1 MMNTRSINKSVEQIY
16 TFLYHRNEFHRAK
29 TISKSETN
37 KQVKLYLK
45 NFYTEAMEAP
55 ALAEH
60 LHRIHRMRSLLGCV
74 MKPFKAQSTFMLKVK
89 LAGAEFIT
97 NYRKKNLI
105 KRDAE
110 LTALKNQYDA
120 KLNEL
125 YPDSGSLR
133 KKILNRIK
141 FNGFCNP

>member
-1 MMNTRSINKSVEQIY
+1 MVSARNITKSVEQIY
-16 TFLYHRNEFHRAK
+16 TFLYRRNEFSRAK

-37 KQVKLYLK
+37 AHVKLYLK
-45 NFYTEAMEAP
+45 NFYTEAMDAP
-55 ALAEH
+55 ARAEY

-74 MKPFKAQSTFMLKVK
+74 MKPFKEQSTFMLKLK

-110 LTALKNQYDA
+110 LTALKNAYDE
-120 KLNEL
+120 KVNEL
-125 YPDSGSLR
+125 YPNSKSLR
-133 KKILNRIK
+133 EKIINRIK
-141 FNGFCNP
+141 FSGFCNP

>member
-1 MMNTRSINKSVEQIY
+1 MVSTRNITKSVEQIY
-16 TFLYHRNEFHRAK
+16 TFLYRRNEFSRAK

-37 KQVKLYLK
+37 AHVKLYLK
-45 NFYTEAMEAP
+45 NFYTEAMDAP
-55 ALAEH
+55 ARAEY
-60 LHRIHRMRSLLGCV
+60 LHRIYRMRSLLGCV
-74 MKPFKAQSTFMLKVK
+74 MKPFKEQNTFMLKLK

-110 LTALKNQYDA
+110 LTALKNAYDE
-120 KLNEL
+120 KVNEL
-125 YPDSGSLR
+125 YPNSKSLR
-133 KKILNRIK
+133 EKIINRIK

>member
-1 MMNTRSINKSVEQIY
+1 MVSTRNITKSVEQIY
-16 TFLYHRNEFHRAK
+16 TFLYRRNEFSRAK

-37 KQVKLYLK
+37 AHVKLYLK

-55 ALAEH
+55 AHAEY
-60 LHRIHRMRSLLGCV
+60 LHRVHRMRSLLGCV
-74 MKPFKAQSTFMLKVK
+74 MKPFKNQSAFMLKVK
-89 LAGAEFIT
+89 LAAAEFIT

-120 KLNEL
+120 RLNEL

-133 KKILNRIK
+133 KKIINRIK
-141 FNGFCNP
+141 FHGFCNP

>member
-1 MMNTRSINKSVEQIY
+1 MVSTRNITKSVEQIY
-16 TFLYHRNEFHRAK
+16 TFLYRRNEFSRAK

-37 KQVKLYLK
+37 EHVKLYLK

-55 ALAEH
+55 AHAEY
-60 LHRIHRMRSLLGCV
+60 LHRVHRMRSLLGCV
-74 MKPFKAQSTFMLKVK
+74 MKPFKNQSAFMLKVK
-89 LAGAEFIT
+89 LAAAEFIT

-120 KLNEL
+120 RLNEL

-133 KKILNRIK
+133 KKIINRIK
-141 FNGFCNP
+141 FHGFCNP

>member
-1 MMNTRSINKSVEQIY
+1 MVSTRNITKSVEQIY
-16 TFLYHRNEFHRAK
+16 TFLYRRNEFSRAK

-37 KQVKLYLK
+37 AHVKLYLK
-45 NFYTEAMEAP
+45 NFYTEAMDAP
-55 ALAEH
+55 ARAEY

-74 MKPFKAQSTFMLKVK
+74 MKPFKEQSTFMLKLK

-120 KLNEL
+120 RLNEL

-133 KKILNRIK
+133 KKIINRIK
-141 FNGFCNP
+141 FHGFCNP

>member
-1 MMNTRSINKSVEQIY
+1 MVSTRNITKSVEQIY
-16 TFLYHRNEFHRAK
+16 TFLYRRNEFSRAK

-37 KQVKLYLK
+37 AHVKLYLK
-45 NFYTEAMEAP
+45 NFYIEAMDAP
-55 ALAEH
+55 ARAEY

-74 MKPFKAQSTFMLKVK
+74 MKPFKEQSTFMLKLK

-110 LTALKNQYDA
+110 LTALKNAYDE
-120 KLNEL
+120 KVNEL
-125 YPDSGSLR
+125 YPNSKSLR
-133 KKILNRIK
+133 EKIINRIK

>member
-1 MMNTRSINKSVEQIY
+1 MNPRSINKSVEQIY

-29 TISKSETN
+29 AISKAETN
-37 KQVKLYLK
+37 EQVKLYLK

-74 MKPFKAQSTFMLKVK
+74 MKPFKEQSTFMLKVK

-105 KRDAE
+105 KRDSE
-110 LTALKNQYDA
+110 LKALKKQYDA
-120 KLNEL
+120 RLNEL

-141 FNGFCNP
+141 FSGFCNP

>member
-1 MMNTRSINKSVEQIY
+1 MD
-16 TFLYHRNEFHRAK
+16 
-29 TISKSETN
+29 
-37 KQVKLYLK
+37 
-45 NFYTEAMEAP
+45 AP
-55 ALAEH
+55 ARAEY
-60 LHRIHRMRSLLGCV
+60 LHQIHRMRSLLGCV
-74 MKPFKAQSTFMLKVK
+74 MKPFKEQSTFMLKVK

-110 LTALKNQYDA
+110 LTTLKNQYDA

-125 YPDSGSLR
+125 YPASGSLR

>member
-1 MMNTRSINKSVEQIY
+1 MVSTRNITKSVEQIY
-16 TFLYHRNEFHRAK
+16 TFLYRRNEFSRAK

-37 KQVKLYLK
+37 AHVKLYLK
-45 NFYTEAMEAP
+45 NFYTEAMDAP
-55 ALAEH
+55 ARAEY

-74 MKPFKAQSTFMLKVK
+74 MKPFKEQSTFMLKLK

-110 LTALKNQYDA
+110 LTALKNAYDE
-120 KLNEL
+120 KVNEL
-125 YPDSGSLR
+125 YPNSKSLR
-133 KKILNRIK
+133 EKIINRIK

>member
-1 MMNTRSINKSVEQIY
+1 MIFKNK
-16 TFLYHRNEFHRAK
+16 EF
-29 TISKSETN
+29 
-37 KQVKLYLK
+37 
-45 NFYTEAMEAP
+45 
-55 ALAEH
+55 
-60 LHRIHRMRSLLGCV
+60 
-74 MKPFKAQSTFMLKVK
+74 
-89 LAGAEFIT
+89 
-97 NYRKKNLI
+97 